1 MTRDRSNQSAILP
14 VLALFVFPL
23 SALLGCGTVT
33 VDPPPGPQ
41 SITGTVVDDSTN
53 QPVGG
58 ASVALEQP
66 DASGIDRILTTTTTA
81 SDGGFRFNGLQPG
94 NYDVVAGASLT
105 SASGAT
111 HTYAATV
118 TFRVPDNSDV
128 RRIPLVPEFGD
139 AIPTGQPVQ
148 ISATVTTST
157 STGAPIQADIKLSAL
172 QSAFLEGASLVQVTI
187 PAFAGSTPQI
197 TTSSG
202 PACPNNTSC
211 ANYVL
216 SVPSSDPVY
225 GTFHST
231 GTSYTIPTPTPA
243 EVIFVIEAKASVHG
257 SPGTPNCAPFTQTSG
272 PVVPR
277 GTLPSTIPNLSFV
290 GCQ

>member
-94 NYDVVAGASLT
+94 NYDALAGASLT
-105 SASGAT
+105 SASGAP
-111 HTYAATV
+111 HTYAATF
-118 TFRVPDNSDV
+118 TFRAPDNSHA
-128 RRIPLVPEFGD
+128 RHIPLFPEFRG
-139 AIPTGQPVQ
+139 AVPTAQRVQ
-148 ISATVTTST
+148 I
-157 STGAPIQADIKLSAL
+157 
-172 QSAFLEGASLVQVTI
+172 
-187 PAFAGSTPQI
+187 PA
-197 TTSSG
+197 
-202 PACPNNTSC
+202 
-211 ANYVL
+211 
-216 SVPSSDPVY
+216 
-225 GTFHST
+225 
-231 GTSYTIPTPTPA
+231 
-243 EVIFVIEAKASVHG
+243 
-257 SPGTPNCAPFTQTSG
+257 
-272 PVVPR
+272 
-277 GTLPSTIPNLSFV
+277 
-290 GCQ
+290 

>member
-1 MTRDRSNQSAILP
+1 M
-14 VLALFVFPL
+14 
-23 SALLGCGTVT
+23 
-33 VDPPPGPQ
+33 
-41 SITGTVVDDSTN
+41 
-53 QPVGG
+53 
-58 ASVALEQP
+58 
-66 DASGIDRILTTTTTA
+66 
-81 SDGGFRFNGLQPG
+81 
-94 NYDVVAGASLT
+94 
-105 SASGAT
+105 
-111 HTYAATV
+111 
-118 TFRVPDNSDV
+118 
-128 RRIPLVPEFGD
+128 
-139 AIPTGQPVQ
+139 
-148 ISATVTTST
+148 TTST

-243 EVIFVIEAKASVHG
+243 EVIFVIEATASVHG

-277 GTLPSTIPNLSFV
+277 GTLPSTIPNLSFSS
-290 GCQ
+290 CQ